1 MIFPLY
7 SHDFPPSVSF
17 PIARQADA
25 TEFSALLLDW
35 LQREL
40 SASWEPRKN
49 AVFWAF
55 SDIIWW
61 LLILFYPLV
70 NKQLDPE
77 NHHFL
82 EETNLPT
89 PIYQGLC

>member
-49 AVFWAF
+49 AVFLGVLRYNMVVV
-55 SDIIWW
+55 D
-61 LLILFYPLV
+61 LV
-70 NKQLDPE
+70 
-77 NHHFL
+77 
-82 EETNLPT
+82 LPS
-89 PIYQGLC
+89 GK